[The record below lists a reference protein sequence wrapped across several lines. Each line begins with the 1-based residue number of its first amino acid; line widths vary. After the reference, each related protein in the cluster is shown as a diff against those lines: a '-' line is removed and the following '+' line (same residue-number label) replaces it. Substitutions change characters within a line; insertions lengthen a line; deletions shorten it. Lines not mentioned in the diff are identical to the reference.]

1 MGRVSR
7 AVATRARPGQPA
19 YAPIQDVELTEELRA
34 EHVPVRANLAV
45 VV

>member
-1 MGRVSR
+1 MGTGEPRGRDAR
-7 AVATRARPGQPA
+7 APGTGGCA
-19 YAPIQDVELTEELRA
+19 DQDVELTEELRA